1 MAQFKVMNSTTVI
14 VQRHAFSE
22 SEHYE
27 ARCLGIPYN
36 AELRA
41 FVIDVRYVHI
51 KALKYFLNFIMR
63 PVMTSPL
70 HAKDKEYI
78 TKTIKSMY
86 RQNYEDF
93 IAKYS
98 NRMKYSRELYEHQ
111 KMTLFY
117 SVNRRINLWALDMGL
132 GKTITSATLSR
143 ITGARRTV
151 IICPTL
157 VKWNWFEDMTKE
169 WGYNPMYWSILDRQ
183 KEIIAFDEKFV
194 VLNYEQLKNRMEY
207 LLSREVSHVI
217 IDESHAYKNIASQR
231 TKDLIKFLHQI
242 PKARITLLTGTPITN
257 RVNDLYAYLKIAG
270 HPLGV
275 SKSAF
280 EDSYTIKV
288 GARGGKIIGAKNIPE
303 LKGRISNFMIRLKS
317 EDCLDLPP
325 LRIQNLYLEANELSE
340 EYQEQ
345 LRLLKE
351 RKEKYDSLH
360 GVDKQKMNHEISN
373 NIHTLN
379 RIVATSKVP
388 LVKQFVDGLIEDG
401 EKVIIFSSYRDPINQ
416 LEELFK
422 GRCVKIDGEVS
433 PLKRQELINR
443 FKEDK
448 RCMVYL
454 ANMTAG
460 GIGVN
465 LVNSRTVINMNFP
478 FTPDKFEQALKRA
491 HRSGQKR
498 NVTVY
503 NTVARKTI
511 DEHVYALMSDKA
523 EDINDIV
530 DSNSKHTINYASL
543 PTLLMR
549 KLLE

>member
-14 VQRHAFSE
+14 VKRHAFSE
-22 SEHYE
+22 DEHYE

-51 KALKYFLNFIMR
+51 KALKHFLNFIMR

-78 TKTIKSMY
+78 TRTVKSMY

-117 SVNRRINLWALDMGL
+117 SINRRVNLWALDMGL

-151 IICPTL
+151 ILCPTL

-194 VLNYEQLKNRMEY
+194 VLNYEQLKNRMDY

-217 IDESHAYKNIASQR
+217 IDECHTYKNISSGR
-231 TKDLIKFLHQI
+231 SKELMKFLHQI
-242 PKARITLLTGTPITN
+242 PKARVTLLTGTPITN
-257 RVNDLYAYLKIAG
+257 RVNDLYAYLRIAG

-275 SKSAF
+275 SKKGF

-303 LKGRISNFMIRLKS
+303 LKGRISNLMIRLKS

-325 LRIQNLYLEANELSE
+325 LRIQNLYLEANELSQ

-351 RKEKYDSLH
+351 RKERYDSLH

-388 LVKQFVDGLIEDG
+388 LVKQFVDGLIEEG

-416 LEELFK
+416 LEELYK

-443 FKEDK
+443 FKNDK

-498 NVTVY
+498 NVTVH
-503 NTVARKTI
+503 NTVARGTI

-530 DSNSKHTINYASL
+530 DNNSKHTINYASL

-549 KLLE
+549 RLLG